1 MAGEVDRAQE
11 DGMVPTTIRR
21 TFGSREHS
29 VIQSS
34 SRPERGCCGLAWSP
48 LSNPSPMIPPCSVSS
63 TVKGACRRAHSALH
77 DLEAP
82 PHVGQRALTVWLEPE
97 LAAPPEVAAKLNAYK
112 LAVRNL
118 AHNDVEQHPE
128 PVA

>member
-1 MAGEVDRAQE
+1 MRRGGCMRVITPTAQLLGAGLPARPPLD
-11 DGMVPTTIRR
+11 VPA
-21 TFGSREHS
+21 EAAH
-29 VIQSS
+29 
-34 SRPERGCCGLAWSP
+34 CCLHDPVVA
-48 LSNPSPMIPPCSVSS
+48 PPKQRVCV
-63 TVKGACRRAHSALH
+63 ACRRAHSALH